1 MLVKHWMKQPAV
13 TIGEKETMDR
23 AVKLLKEGGIAMV
36 PVLSGTSLV
45 GVVTDRDLK
54 RASASDAT
62 SLEIHELLYLISTIR
77 IGDIMTRPAITV
89 PESFTVEETAQVL
102 LENNISGVPVVNAR
116 KEVVGTITKAEIFQ
130 VIISLTGIGKRG
142 VQFALEVEDRPGA
155 IKALADQIRVHGGR
169 VVSILS
175 NYDRVAEGYRR
186 VYIRIYELD
195 RQRLDALTTEIQK
208 LSRLRYRVDHRENR
222 REIYC

>member
-13 TIGEKETMDR
+13 TIDEKETMDR
-23 AVKLLKEGGIAMV
+23 AVKLLKENGIAML
-36 PVLSGTSLV
+36 PVLSGKSLV

-89 PESFTVEETAQVL
+89 PDSFTVEETAQIL
-102 LENNISGVPVVNAR
+102 LEKNISGVPVVNAR
-116 KEVVGTITKAEIFQ
+116 KEVVGTITATEIFQ

-155 IKALADQIRVHGGR
+155 IKALADQIRAHGGR

-175 NYDRVAEGYRR
+175 NYDRVAEGYRK

-195 RQRLDALTTEIQK
+195 RQRLEALTTEISK
-208 LSRLRYRVDHRENR
+208 LARLRYRVDHRENR